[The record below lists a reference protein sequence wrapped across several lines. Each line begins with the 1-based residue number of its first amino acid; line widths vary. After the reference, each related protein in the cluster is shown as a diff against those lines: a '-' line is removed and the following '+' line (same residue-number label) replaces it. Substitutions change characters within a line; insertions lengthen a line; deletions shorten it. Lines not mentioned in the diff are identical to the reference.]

1 MKTESQRFRSDIMS
15 ISLLGQASGGF
26 TQSNSA
32 LRILH
37 VGVRNTLGQ
46 LTADSFTQTNPPV
59 IATAITKT
67 TSSGFTA
74 GVLGVLSGSIAF
86 ARNDEG
92 EYFHGGPTNSAD
104 AVNSKEKPLGV
115 FINTAVGLAFTNQP
129 GVASNRGPYVSA
141 QGSYGNSLYETQ
153 VLTGGDAGD
162 LLDYTIGDEL
172 FASVNGY
179 LTNST
184 VADDLHDNEHT
195 SGPAAGGRWTIGILT
210 VASDTSSDELV
221 YDQRI

>member
-1 MKTESQRFRSDIMS
+1 MS

-37 VGVRNTLGQ
+37 VGVRNTVGQ

-59 IATAITKT
+59 VTTAGTKT
-67 TSSGFTA
+67 TASGFTA

-92 EYFHGGPTNSAD
+92 EYFHGGPTSV
-104 AVNSKEKPLGV
+104 VNAKEKPIGV

-153 VLTGGDAGD
+153 VLTNDNGNQGDA
-162 LLDYTIGDEL
+162 LVYTIGDEL
-172 FASVNGY
+172 FASQNGY
-179 LTNST
+179 LTNATSGSGDFET
-184 VADDLHDNEHT
+184 ADLHDDFHG
-195 SGPAAGGRWTIGILT
+195 SGPQAGGSWTIGILT
-210 VASDTSSDELV
+210 VANDTSSDELV

>member
-1 MKTESQRFRSDIMS
+1 MS

-37 VGVRNTLGQ
+37 VGVRNTVGQ

-59 IATAITKT
+59 ITTTATKT

-92 EYFHGGPTNSAD
+92 EFFHGGPTDSATEN
-104 AVNSKEKPLGV
+104 AKEKPLGI

-141 QGSYGNSLYETQ
+141 QGTYGNSLYETQ
-153 VLTGGDAGD
+153 ILTGGNAGD
-162 LLDYTIGDEL
+162 DLDQYTIGDEL

-179 LTNST
+179 LTKST
-184 VADDLHDNEHT
+184 VATDLHDEEHG
-195 SGPAAGGRWTIGILT
+195 SGPAAGGSWTIGILT
-210 VASDTSSDELV
+210 VAGDTSSDELV

>member
-1 MKTESQRFRSDIMS
+1 MS

-37 VGVRNTLGQ
+37 VGVRNTVGQ

-59 IATAITKT
+59 ITTAGTKT
-67 TSSGFTA
+67 TASGFTA

-92 EYFHGGPTNSAD
+92 EYFHGGPTASDPAN
-104 AVNSKEKPLGV
+104 VNEKPLGV

-141 QGSYGNSLYETQ
+141 QGTYGNSLYETQ
-153 VLTGGDAGD
+153 VLTGDDIGDT
-162 LLDYTIGDEL
+162 LQYTIGDEL
-172 FASVNGY
+172 FASLNGY
-179 LTNST
+179 LTNSIAGDRHD
-184 VADDLHDNEHT
+184 ADHG
-195 SGPAAGGRWTIGILT
+195 SGPAAGGSWTIGILT
-210 VASDTSSDELV
+210 VSSDTSSDELV

>member
-1 MKTESQRFRSDIMS
+1 MS

-37 VGVRNTLGQ
+37 VGVRNTVGQ

-59 IATAITKT
+59 ITTNTKKT
-67 TSSGFTA
+67 TASGFTA

-92 EYFHGGPTNSAD
+92 EFYHGGPTAGSANGGAD
-104 AVNSKEKPLGV
+104 NAKEKPLGI

-141 QGSYGNSLYETQ
+141 QGTYGNSLYETQ
-153 VLTGGDAGD
+153 SQDDSSD
-162 LLDYTIGDEL
+162 LAYTIGDEL

-179 LTNST
+179 LTNAT
-184 VADDLHDNEHT
+184 ANADLHDADHG
-195 SGPAAGGRWTIGILT
+195 SGPASGGSWTIGILT
-210 VASDTSSDELV
+210 VAGDTSSDELV